1 MLEIIGCSKRFGDD
15 IVALDQLDLAVAAG
29 EVLAIVGASGCGK
42 STLLRLVAGLDQ
54 ASTGEVRLLGRR
66 IEGPVPEIGVVFQE
80 PRLMPWLSLR
90 DNVGFGLTG
99 QGRRQRRDLAMA
111 ALGRVGLAGFA
122 QALPQ
127 ALSGGMAQRAAI
139 ARALVTRPK
148 LLLLDEP
155 FSALDALTRLAL
167 QDQLLE
173 LWAQD
178 RPTMVLVTH
187 DLDEALAL
195 GDRVIVLGS
204 RPGRVRLE
212 LPVHLPR
219 PRTRTTHAFQA
230 LKERLLA
237 EFPTLLPLA
246 PAAAAA

>member
-1 MLEIIGCSKRFGDD
+1 VLDD
-15 IVALDQLDLAVAAG
+15 VSLAVAPG
-29 EVLAIVGASGCGK
+29 EMVSLIGPSGCGK
-42 STLLRLVAGLDQ
+42 TTLLRILAGLTPMRS
-54 ASTGEVRLLGRR
+54 AS
-66 IEGPVPEIGVVFQE
+66 
-80 PRLMPWLSLR
+80 
-90 DNVGFGLTG
+90 
-99 QGRRQRRDLAMA
+99 
-111 ALGRVGLAGFA
+111 GLAGFA

-219 PRTRTTHAFQA
+219 PRARTTHAFQA

-246 PAAAAA
+246 PTAAAA